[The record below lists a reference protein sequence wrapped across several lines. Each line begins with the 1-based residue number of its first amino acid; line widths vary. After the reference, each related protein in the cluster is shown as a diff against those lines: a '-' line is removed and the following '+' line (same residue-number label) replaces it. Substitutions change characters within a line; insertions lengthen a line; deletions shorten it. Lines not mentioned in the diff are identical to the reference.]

1 MRRRLPWVAALTA
14 LLACVSV
21 GTAQPQFKSEVDLV
35 LLTVTVTDREGRPV
49 VKLGPGDFDVLE
61 DGQRQSVAL
70 VAVDTVPLDV
80 MLLIDASGS
89 MKNRLPVVR
98 QATQRVVSML
108 RAGDRASV
116 ASFTN
121 TVSVL
126 TEFTHDQRALGAALE
141 ALSPH
146 GQTALYDALYVVL
159 KGWTRPAP
167 RAQVRRRAL
176 VVLTDG
182 DDTTSLNTHDEIMD
196 LARGIDVVIYAV
208 SLPAHEPPPDARPG
222 ARPALPP
229 TLRRAD
235 FELNALTRET
245 GGRAYRAVD
254 SRELASLYD
263 HIVLDLSRQYT
274 LGYVSTDTRQD
285 GRFRRLTVR
294 TPSRPG
300 AVIRTRAG
308 YYAPGARPSDISMP
322 SHRPAAGTAVGAR
335 AR

>member
-1 MRRRLPWVAALTA
+1 MSRPSWMAAAAA

-21 GTAQPQFKSEVDLV
+21 GTAQPQFRSEVDLV

-49 VKLGPGDFDVLE
+49 VGLGPGDFDVFE
-61 DGQRQSVAL
+61 DAQRQSVAL

-89 MKNRLPVVR
+89 MKDRLPVVR

-108 RAGDRASV
+108 RPGDRASV
-116 ASFTN
+116 AGFTHI
-121 TVSVL
+121 VRVL
-126 TEFTHDQRALGAALE
+126 TEFTDDRRALGAALE
-141 ALSPH
+141 ALAPH
-146 GQTALYDALYVVL
+146 GRTALYDALYVVL
-159 KGWTRPAP
+159 KGWRLPAP

-196 LARGIDVVIYAV
+196 LARGIDVAVYAV
-208 SLPAHEPPPDARPG
+208 SLPPHEPPLDGRPG
-222 ARPALPP
+222 ARPVLPP
-229 TLRRAD
+229 TLRQAD

-245 GGRAYRAVD
+245 GGRAYRAVS
-254 SRELASLYD
+254 SRELTDLYD
-263 HIVLDLSRQYT
+263 HIVRDLSHQYT
-274 LGYVSTDTRQD
+274 LGYVSTDTRRD
-285 GRFRRLTVR
+285 GRFRGLTVR
-294 TPSRPG
+294 IPSNPG

-308 YYAPGARPSDISMP
+308 YYAPGGRPAGVSTP
-322 SHRPAAGTAVGAR
+322 AHRPAAVTAAGAR